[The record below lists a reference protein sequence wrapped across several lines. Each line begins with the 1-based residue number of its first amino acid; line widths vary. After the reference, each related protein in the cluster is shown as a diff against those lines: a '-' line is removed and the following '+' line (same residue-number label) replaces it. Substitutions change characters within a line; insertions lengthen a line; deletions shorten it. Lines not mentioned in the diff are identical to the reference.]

1 MFDVAVE
8 DSYLNTLKQNPEKK
22 FRIGDVAKF
31 LDVKIHVV
39 RYWENEFKNFIH
51 VQKTSGGQ
59 NLYSP
64 KDIDV
69 FTTIKKLLY
78 SEGYNIT
85 GAKKKLR
92 EDQINAGNSN
102 LKTVPRELL
111 VIVKQELSDIK
122 NDLKK
127 LENSLNIKS

>member
-1 MFDVAVE
+1 MFDVTVE

-51 VQKTSGGQ
+51 AQKTSGGH

-69 FTTIKKLLY
+69 FTTVKTLLY
-78 SEGYNIT
+78 SEGYNIA
-85 GAKKKLR
+85 GAKKKLKQ
-92 EDQINAGNSN
+92 DQLNAGNEN
-102 LKTVPRELL
+102 LKTVSKQLL
-111 VIVKQELSDIK
+111 VVVKDELNDIK
-122 NDLKK
+122 KDLKK

>member
-1 MFDVAVE
+1 MFDVTVE

-51 VQKTSGGQ
+51 AQKTSGGH
-59 NLYSP
+59 NLYSA

-69 FTTIKKLLY
+69 FSAVKKLLY

-85 GAKKKLR
+85 GARKKLR
-92 EDQINAGNSN
+92 EDHINAGNENS
-102 LKTVPRELL
+102 KTVSRQLLIVVKEELN
-111 VIVKQELSDIK
+111 DIK

-127 LENSLNIKS
+127 FKNSLNIKS